1 MWFSSTL
8 CRDVICLHQKLI
20 KKYTF
25 TKVNS
30 TLILRSIIQQSYPL
44 KMSNTCSIVLL
55 YLITCILT
63 CTASDTPKVRVN
75 SGIISGG
82 YEYSYNGR
90 KIYSFLGIPY
100 ASPPIQNYR
109 FKEPQPVKPWLGIW
123 NATIPGSACLG
134 PDYESNFKIVGQE
147 DCLYLNVYT
156 PKLPQSTTPDD
167 LMDVVVYIHG
177 GAFMGGQGISYGP
190 QYLLDNNDFVYVSI
204 NYRLGVLGF
213 ATTGDNIL
221 PANNG
226 MKDQVAALKW
236 IQQNIVVFG
245 GNPNNVTITGMSAGA
260 SSVHYHMIS
269 PMSNGLFNRAI
280 LQSGSAFCHWS
291 YTENVEQKTKYIANM
306 LGCPTNN
313 SVDIVECLRSRPGLA
328 IAKSFIEFMPWLYN
342 PFSPFGPTVELIGD
356 EKFLPDIP
364 EKLTPYDIPVLMSV
378 TKDEGLIIAIYITHE
393 DHINKLNNNWNEY
406 LPHLLDYN
414 YTIPNEKLRNKV
426 SQDIKKFYFGDQ
438 TLSKETISNLV
449 EMISD
454 RMFGYAISK
463 AAQHISAKNTAPV
476 YFHEFGYSGNYS
488 IIAKLDPKSHFRG
501 SNVTHSDETMYL
513 LNMNNLPVHDN
524 EEDTNMM
531 KTMVNIWST
540 FIKNGAPDIGSS
552 KIWLPV
558 SKNPTDPFR
567 FIRITQQQTFEVEE
581 QSNHRNY
588 AFWSNL
594 PLTEFNEVNVPEV
607 IKTEL

>member
-1 MWFSSTL
+1 MKVEF
-8 CRDVICLHQKLI
+8 KLI
-20 KKYTF
+20 LK
-25 TKVNS
+25 
-30 TLILRSIIQQSYPL
+30 SIIQQSSPI
-44 KMSNTCSIVLL
+44 KMSNTCRIVLF

-63 CTASDTPKVRVN
+63 CSASDTPKVRVN
-75 SGIISGG
+75 SGEIAGG
-82 YEYSYNGR
+82 YEYSYSGR

-100 ASPPIQNYR
+100 ASPPVQNYR
-109 FKEPQPVKPWLGIW
+109 FKEPQPVKPWLGTW

-134 PDYESNFKIVGQE
+134 PDYESNFKLVGQE

-156 PKLPQSTTPDD
+156 PKLPQENTHND

-177 GAFMGGQGISYGP
+177 GAFMSGEGISLGP
-190 QYLLDNNDFVYVSI
+190 QYLLDINNFVYVTI
-204 NYRLGVLGF
+204 NYRVGVLGF
-213 ATTGDNIL
+213 ATTGDSIL

-236 IQQNIVVFG
+236 IQQNIVAFG
-245 GNPNNVTITGMSAGA
+245 GNPNSVTITGLSAGA
-260 SSVHYHMIS
+260 SAVHYHMIS
-269 PMSNGLFNRAI
+269 PMSRGLFNRAI

-291 YTENVEQKTKYIANM
+291 YTENVAEKTKYIANI
-306 LGCPTNN
+306 LGCPTSN
-313 SVDIVECLRSRPGLA
+313 SIDIVECLRSRPGLA
-328 IAKSFIEFMPWLYN
+328 IAKLFIEFMPWVYS
-342 PFSPFGPTVELIGD
+342 PFSPFGPTIELEGD

-364 EKLTPYDIPVLMSV
+364 EKLVPYDIPVLMSV
-378 TKDEGLIIAIYITHE
+378 TKDEGLIIAAFIFYGKISNE
-393 DHINKLNNNWNEY
+393 LNDNWDEY

-414 YTIPNEKLRNKV
+414 YTISNEKLRTKI
-426 SQDIKKFYFGDQ
+426 SQDIKKFYFGDKNI
-438 TLSKETISNLV
+438 SKETLSNLV
-449 EMISD
+449 EMFSD

-488 IIAKLDPKSHFRG
+488 IIAQTDPKSYSRG
-501 SNVTHSDETMYL
+501 SNVTHADETMYVL
-513 LNMNNLPVHDN
+513 KMKNFSVHDN
-524 EEDTNMM
+524 EEDKNMM

-540 FIKNGAPDIGSS
+540 FIKNGVPDIGNS

-567 FIRITQQQTFEVEE
+567 FIKITQQQTFEIEE
-581 QSNHRNY
+581 RSNHGNY
-588 AFWSNL
+588 AFWSSL